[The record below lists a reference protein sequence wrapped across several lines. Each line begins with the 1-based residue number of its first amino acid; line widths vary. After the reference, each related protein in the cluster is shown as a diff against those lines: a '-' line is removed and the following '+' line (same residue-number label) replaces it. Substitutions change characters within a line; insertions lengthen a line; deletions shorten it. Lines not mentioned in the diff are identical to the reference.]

1 MKNLFFE
8 KLLYLYNNIRTS
20 LNKISYNF
28 TNREIDILKQIILG
42 KNNREIAKTL
52 SVSIHTV
59 KFYVSSIL
67 YKMAVSTRIEA
78 AVKAVRE
85 RLI

>member
-1 MKNLFFE
+1 M
-8 KLLYLYNNIRTS
+8 
-20 LNKISYNF
+20 NKSTYNF
-28 TNREIDILKQIILG
+28 TEREFDILKEIILG

-67 YKMAVSTRIEA
+67 YKMAVSPRIEA